1 MKVTEKL
8 KSTILKASTVP
19 VLAFC
24 AFTPSFGQGIYAL
37 KQVNTPYDEQQPV
50 LSSREELFLSVAFHP
65 DNTGGSRDYGDVWY
79 SKKDDFNQW
88 QEAKPVASLS
98 TTGYDLFIGFP
109 DDNTALVY
117 HDGKKKPHGIH
128 LYRRT
133 GETDWKYE
141 YQLDFG
147 SFKNNGKTFSARLHP
162 SGEILI
168 MSMNT
173 YGTFGN
179 EDIYV
184 SFKQSEGKWSVPKN
198 IGADVNSYEQEMTP
212 FLSDDKQ
219 VLYFSSNG
227 HGTGEGRDIYY
238 SQRIDDS
245 WERWTA
251 PKMLKDDIN
260 SRGVELS
267 YFIDPNSPYT
277 AFVTTTQNSEG
288 YGDILMRRK
297 EEIVLE
303 EIAPAANERFL
314 AASFPVSENSP
325 ASEANTAEVNL
336 GTSIA
341 SSAPKEAAI
350 AEEESNAT
358 SMPAKEQAQVAE
370 EVPAEP
376 VEPQKVKE
384 GLAEKSVISPV
395 DEKEAIAET
404 PLLNSKIKV
413 SALDKNTNAE
423 IPFKVTFKNANGDK
437 VGVEEGLKGAHE
449 LPLRER
455 AIKVTISSENYLPET
470 ILVNDLREKE
480 LVMLTPADKGTSLVL
495 QEVLFMKGTAD
506 LADQN
511 SLTYIDQLVDF
522 MKENP
527 SKKIRLEGHTDNVGN
542 AALNKQLSMERAS
555 AIRDYMVDHGI
566 QFERIMLRGMGGSE
580 PIADNGSTEGR
591 EKNRRVEMVILD

>member
-1 MKVTEKL
+1 M
-8 KSTILKASTVP
+8 
-19 VLAFC
+19 LAFC
-24 AFTPSFGQGIYAL
+24 AFTPSFAQGIYAL

-109 DDNTALVY
+109 DDNSALVY

-147 SFKNNGKTFSARLHP
+147 SFKNNGKSFSARLHP
-162 SGEILI
+162 SGDILI

-184 SFKQSEGKWSVPKN
+184 SFKQAEGKWSVPKN

-212 FLSDDKQ
+212 FLSNDKQ

-238 SQRIDDS
+238 SQRLDDS
-245 WERWTA
+245 WERWSK

-267 YFIDPNSPYT
+267 YFIDPNSPFT

-303 EIAPAANERFL
+303 EVSPAENGRFL
-314 AASFPVSENSP
+314 AASFPVSENTP
-325 ASEANTAEVNL
+325 APVTSTANVTSEVAVEETVSEVATLPGGEENVPFAAE
-336 GTSIA
+336 
-341 SSAPKEAAI
+341 
-350 AEEESNAT
+350 
-358 SMPAKEQAQVAE
+358 KEQEQVAE
-370 EVPAEP
+370 IA
-376 VEPQKVKE
+376 Q
-384 GLAEKSVISPV
+384 
-395 DEKEAIAET
+395 EKEELTEET
-404 PLLNSKIKV
+404 VVVEEKLVEKVSEDQETVMEAATLNSLIKV

-437 VGVEEGLKGAHE
+437 VGVEEGLKGAQE
-449 LPLRER
+449 LPLRENT
-455 AIKVTISSENYLPET
+455 AKVTISSENYLPET
-470 ILVNDLREKE
+470 ILVTDFGEKE

-495 QEVLFMKGTAD
+495 QEVLFKKGTAE

-542 AALNKQLSMERAS
+542 VALNKQLSMERAG
-555 AIRDYMVDHGI
+555 AIRDYMVDHGV
-566 QFERIMLRGMGGSE
+566 QFERIMLRGLGGSE
-580 PIADNGSTEGR
+580 PIADNGTTEGR
-591 EKNRRVEMVILD
+591 EKNRRVEMVVID

>member
-1 MKVTEKL
+1 M
-8 KSTILKASTVP
+8 
-19 VLAFC
+19 LAFC
-24 AFTPSFGQGIYAL
+24 AFTPSLGQGVYAL

-50 LSSREELFLSVAFHP
+50 LSAQEELFLSVAFHP
-65 DNTGGSRDYGDVWY
+65 ENTGGSRDYGDVWY
-79 SKKDDFNQW
+79 SKKDEFNQW
-88 QEAKPVASLS
+88 QAAKPVASLS
-98 TTGYDLFIGFP
+98 TEGYDLFIGFP
-109 DDNTALVY
+109 DDQTALVY

-147 SFKNNGKTFSARLHP
+147 SFKNNGKSFSARLHP
-162 SGEILI
+162 SGEILV
-168 MSMNT
+168 MAMNT

-198 IGADVNSYEQEMTP
+198 IGADVNSFEQEMTP
-212 FLSDDKQ
+212 FLSDDRQ

-238 SQRIDDS
+238 SQRLDDS
-245 WERWTA
+245 WERWSK
-251 PKMLKDDIN
+251 PKMLQDDIN

-303 EIAPAANERFL
+303 EVTPVEDERFL
-314 AASFPVSENSP
+314 AANFPVSDRSSVSVTN
-325 ASEANTAEVNL
+325 AAEVVPETPEEPKVPETPAQPTIEEERPAAVSEEQ
-336 GTSIA
+336 GQEVEIA
-341 SSAPKEAAI
+341 QESAAVQVEEAKNVEEVPMAE
-350 AEEESNAT
+350 AEEEQAP
-358 SMPAKEQAQVAE
+358 SMDAAR
-370 EVPAEP
+370 
-376 VEPQKVKE
+376 
-384 GLAEKSVISPV
+384 
-395 DEKEAIAET
+395 T
-404 PLLNSKIKV
+404 NSMIKV

-423 IPFKVTFKNANGDK
+423 IPYKITFKNANGDK
-437 VGVEEGLKGAHE
+437 LGIDEGLKGAHE
-449 LPLRER
+449 LALRENT
-455 AIKVTISSENYLPET
+455 AKVTVSSENYLPET
-470 ILVNDLREKE
+470 ILVTDFRDKE

-495 QEVLFMKGTAD
+495 QEVLFKKGTAE

-542 AALNKQLSMERAS
+542 AALNKQLSMERAGS
-555 AIRDYMVDHGI
+555 IRDYMVDHGVA
-566 QFERIMLRGMGGSE
+566 FERIMLRGLGGSE
-580 PIADNGSTEGR
+580 PIADNNTAAGR
-591 EKNRRVEMVILD
+591 EKNRRVEMVVID

>member
-1 MKVTEKL
+1 MNLVEKL
-8 KSTILKASTVP
+8 TSTFLKASTVP

-24 AFTPSFGQGIYAL
+24 AFTPSFAQGVYAL

-147 SFKNNGKTFSARLHP
+147 SFKNNGKSFSARLHP

-212 FLSDDKQ
+212 FLSNDKQ

-238 SQRIDDS
+238 SQRLDDS
-245 WERWTA
+245 WERWSQ
-251 PKMLKDDIN
+251 PKILKDDIN

-303 EIAPAANERFL
+303 EVIPAEDERFL
-314 AASFPVSENSP
+314 AASFPLSDNTSSP
-325 ASEANTAEVNL
+325 ASTADVTREASVEETVSEVTALPEEEENVPFATEEAQEQVAEVVQERAQEEL
-336 GTSIA
+336 A
-341 SSAPKEAAI
+341 EERI
-350 AEEESNAT
+350 AEEEL
-358 SMPAKEQAQVAE
+358 
-370 EVPAEP
+370 
-376 VEPQKVKE
+376 VKE
-384 GLAEKSVISPV
+384 GAEVQ
-395 DEKEAIAET
+395 EAVTEA
-404 PLLNSKIKV
+404 PQLNTLIKV

-423 IPFKVTFKNANGDK
+423 IPFKVTFKKINGDK
-437 VGVEEGLKGAHE
+437 VGVEEGLKGAQE
-449 LPLRER
+449 LPLRENT
-455 AIKVTISSENYLPET
+455 AKVTISSENYLPET
-470 ILVNDLREKE
+470 ILVADLREKE

-495 QEVLFMKGTAD
+495 QEVLFMKGTAE

-542 AALNKQLSMERAS
+542 AALNKQLSMERA
-555 AIRDYMVDHGI
+555 ATIRDYMVDNGV
-566 QFERIMLRGMGGSE
+566 QFERIMLRGLGGSE
-580 PIADNGSTEGR
+580 PIADNDTSEGR
-591 EKNRRVEMVILD
+591 GKNRRVEMVVID

>member
-1 MKVTEKL
+1 M
-8 KSTILKASTVP
+8 
-19 VLAFC
+19 LAFC
-24 AFTPSFGQGIYAL
+24 AFTPSFAQGVYAL

-147 SFKNNGKTFSARLHP
+147 SFKNNGKSFSARLHP

-212 FLSDDKQ
+212 FLSNDKQ

-238 SQRIDDS
+238 SQRLDDS
-245 WERWTA
+245 WERWSQ
-251 PKMLKDDIN
+251 PKILKDDIN

-303 EIAPAANERFL
+303 EVIPAEDERFL
-314 AASFPVSENSP
+314 AASFPLSDNTSSP
-325 ASEANTAEVNL
+325 ASTADVTREASVEETVSEVTALPEEEENVPFATEEAQEQVAEVVQERAQEEL
-336 GTSIA
+336 A
-341 SSAPKEAAI
+341 EERI
-350 AEEESNAT
+350 AEEEL
-358 SMPAKEQAQVAE
+358 
-370 EVPAEP
+370 
-376 VEPQKVKE
+376 VKE
-384 GLAEKSVISPV
+384 GAEVQ
-395 DEKEAIAET
+395 EAVTEA
-404 PLLNSKIKV
+404 PQLNTLIKV

-423 IPFKVTFKNANGDK
+423 IPFKVTFKKINGDK
-437 VGVEEGLKGAHE
+437 VGVEEGLKGAQE
-449 LPLRER
+449 LPLRENT
-455 AIKVTISSENYLPET
+455 AKVTISSENYLPET
-470 ILVNDLREKE
+470 ILVADLREKE

-495 QEVLFMKGTAD
+495 QEVLFMKGTAE

-542 AALNKQLSMERAS
+542 AALNKQLSMERA
-555 AIRDYMVDHGI
+555 ATIRDYMVDNGV
-566 QFERIMLRGMGGSE
+566 QFERIMLRGLGGSE
-580 PIADNGSTEGR
+580 PIADNDTSEGR
-591 EKNRRVEMVILD
+591 GKNRRVEMVVID